1 MEIEG
6 YIVLEEL
13 YYTTDHLWAR
23 VEDDGNVRVGMDAF
37 GAVAIGTIEYID
49 LPAEDDEFDAGDA
62 FGSMESAKWVG
73 GLTMPVTGTIIEVN
87 EDIEDDLELLPED
100 PYGDAWLILIEP
112 SNLEEDLEKLIHGD
126 ELESWFTEDITSRD

>member
-13 YYTTDHLWAR
+13 YYTTDHLWAK

-49 LPAEDDEFDAGDA
+49 LPAKDDEFDAGDA

-73 GLTMPVTGTIIEVN
+73 GLTMPVTGTVIEVN
-87 EDIEDDLELLPED
+87 EDIEDNLELLPED

-112 SNLEEDLEKLIHGD
+112 SNLKEDLEKLIHGD
-126 ELESWFTEDITSRD
+126 ELESWFREDITSRD